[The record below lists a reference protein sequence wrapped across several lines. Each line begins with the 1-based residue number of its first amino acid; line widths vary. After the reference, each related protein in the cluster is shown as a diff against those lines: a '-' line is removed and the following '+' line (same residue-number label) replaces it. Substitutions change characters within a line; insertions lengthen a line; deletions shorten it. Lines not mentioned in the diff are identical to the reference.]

1 MLRAGN
7 KLHSYGLCMDRTAT
21 VGRSLELTRRMER
34 VYRLLQELTSVNMS
48 AMFNK
53 IIASPSK

>member
-1 MLRAGN
+1 
-7 KLHSYGLCMDRTAT
+7 MDRTAT